1 MHEFSLCQEIVTAV
15 LSEME
20 KVGSPCRLIK
30 TTVTAGKL
38 RQIVPE
44 YLTFAYETLTK
55 DTIAEGS
62 TLEVEVVPIVV
73 TCRECGWSGEVEGEY
88 FFHCVE
94 CKSNRVEIKS
104 GKELYLKSLEVEKDE

>member
-1 MHEFSLCQEIVTAV
+1 MHEFSICQEIVTSV

-20 KVGSPCRLIK
+20 KVGAPCRLVK
-30 TTVTAGKL
+30 TTILAGKL

-62 TLEVEVVPIVV
+62 ALEVEVVPVV
-73 TCRECGWSGEVEGEY
+73 IECRECGWSGEVEGDY
-88 FFHCVE
+88 FYQCVE
-94 CKSNRVEIKS
+94 CKSNKVEIKS